1 MGKLDDFKGK
11 KGLEATAALTE
22 TADELTAAQQA
33 ELIANAPGAAEMEP
47 PRPKIEK
54 TLANCKPREFMKQ
67 TYRVK
72 KFAEVW
78 LTETDI
84 MNIRKNV
91 PTPTP
96 MPAPTPI
103 PKDASDDEA
112 AAIRKADREKRAEIE
127 KANKEAEEKAGLAN
141 FSRMFDAIFGEHPD
155 ETLELL
161 ALCCFVERERIDDY
175 MMSDYLDA
183 LTDIL
188 KSDAV
193 RSFFTSFMSLARTIT
208 GDTLKA

>member
-1 MGKLDDFKGK
+1 MKENQKD
-11 KGLEATAALTE
+11 AQTE
-22 TADELTAAQQA
+22 SAAQQA
-33 ELIANAPGAAEMEP
+33 EVIIDAQNAAGIEP
-47 PRPKIEK
+47 TRPKIEK
-54 TLANCKPREFMKQ
+54 TLANCKPREFMRQ

-84 MNIRKNV
+84 MNIRKNA
-91 PTPTP
+91 PDL
-96 MPAPTPI
+96 PAIDPSA
-103 PKDASDDEA
+103 PKEEREA
-112 AAIRKADREKRAEIE
+112 QR

-141 FSRMFDAIFGEHPD
+141 FSRMFDAVFGEHPD

-161 ALCCFVERERIDDY
+161 ALCCFVEPERIDDY

-188 KSDAV
+188 ASGSV

-208 GDTLKA
+208 GDTSKA